1 LPSTTLPDGR
11 QVLLTSRATP
21 AEEGV
26 MSFTENRPNWLSE
39 IIEQVRI
46 VSEGPIPLAERKV
59 ERDAIVAAIKQHP
72 GGRNLAAMEELPD
85 IVWAALGAAYHWE
98 QEAKKNPHLSMV
110 SPAIHG
116 SQVIFSAERWR
127 SE

>member
-1 LPSTTLPDGR
+1 
-11 QVLLTSRATP
+11 
-21 AEEGV
+21 
-26 MSFTENRPNWLSE
+26 MSFTESRPNWLSE
-39 IIEQVRI
+39 IIEQLRI
-46 VSEGPIPLAERKV
+46 VRDGPIPLAERKV

-72 GGRNLAAMEELPD
+72 EGQSLAALQELPD

-98 QEAKKNPHLSMV
+98 QQSKQNPHLSMA

-116 SQVIFSAERWR
+116 SHVIFSAKRWR

>member
-1 LPSTTLPDGR
+1 MG
-11 QVLLTSRATP
+11 
-21 AEEGV
+21 
-26 MSFTENRPNWLSE
+26 FTESRPNWLSE
-39 IIEQVRI
+39 IIEQFRI
-46 VSEGPIPLAERKV
+46 VRDGPIPLAERKV

-72 GGRNLAAMEELPD
+72 EGQRLAAMEVLPD

-98 QEAKKNPHLSMV
+98 QESKKNPHLAMV